1 VRRCRRTPEPLP
13 PRVEER
19 GAERRRWGGRGRRS
33 SPGCAVGE
41 LGEVLGGGGGDGVGG
56 GREVGGKKRERV
68 AGGKERRQRGG
79 LKNLYKWAPQVLVG
93 TESLRETDP
102 SP

>member
-1 VRRCRRTPEPLP
+1 MPLKELGRRTPEPLP

-33 SPGCAVGE
+33 SPGCAAGE

-56 GREVGGKKRERV
+56 GREVGGKKRERES
-68 AGGKERRQRGG
+68 GWREGKETE
-79 LKNLYKWAPQVLVG
+79 QVG
-93 TESLRETDP
+93 
-102 SP
+102 